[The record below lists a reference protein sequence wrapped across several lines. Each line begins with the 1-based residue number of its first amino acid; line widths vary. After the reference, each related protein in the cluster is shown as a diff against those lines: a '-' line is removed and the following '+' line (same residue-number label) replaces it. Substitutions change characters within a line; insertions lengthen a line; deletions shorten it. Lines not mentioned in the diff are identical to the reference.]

1 MFQIYKSKFQFK
13 DSIIKIKMLRILE
26 KNLRDKAYS
35 LWGKKDLNGDDNKI
49 IISLASILKIFMI
62 IFF

>member
-49 IISLASILKIFMI
+49 IISLASI
-62 IFF
+62 